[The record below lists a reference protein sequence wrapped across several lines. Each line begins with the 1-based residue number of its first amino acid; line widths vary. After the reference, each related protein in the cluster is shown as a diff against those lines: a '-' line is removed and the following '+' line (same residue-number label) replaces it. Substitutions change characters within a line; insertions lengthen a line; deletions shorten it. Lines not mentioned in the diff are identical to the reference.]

1 MQTPRGRV
9 SGTPPSR
16 RAPSEI
22 ADRPAAASRPV
33 WVAPERQGTR
43 GRRLRGAPPR
53 TRVRR
58 LRRARWLR
66 DESWSYGA
74 HLTLFRIVIKAFPE
88 PTPGPNGPDGKG
100 DVFVADEPGQ
110 WTEKRL
116 TDTAVTGRNLG
127 IGRRTGLRM
136 TYAFELVRGFA
147 DGHPAP
153 ACRGSQ
159 LPARC
164 PADPRQELHQLP
176 SACFDTVRPRSH
188 DVRQVPDRWQTRTC
202 FRGRF
207 AGTKPRDP

>member
-9 SGTPPSR
+9 SGPPPSR

-74 HLTLFRIVIKAFPE
+74 PRGPRHDEDPQDESRSRDERDHRAETFVAVDLDLNSHGLRE
-88 PTPGPNGPDGKG
+88 PT
-100 DVFVADEPGQ
+100 VA
-110 WTEKRL
+110 
-116 TDTAVTGRNLG
+116 N
-127 IGRRTGLRM
+127 
-136 TYAFELVRGFA
+136 
-147 DGHPAP
+147 
-153 ACRGSQ
+153 
-159 LPARC
+159 
-164 PADPRQELHQLP
+164 
-176 SACFDTVRPRSH
+176 
-188 DVRQVPDRWQTRTC
+188 VPL
-202 FRGRF
+202 
-207 AGTKPRDP
+207 